1 MEAFLFILAALMAVA
16 AFALHRNADKS
27 ERKFANRPA
36 VVTNPAKDLLTNQKY
51 AIVKFLALVQ
61 GASPLSAFSDEANA
75 IVQSTIQSLGLSR
88 PEVERIVKVSMTH
101 DPERELN
108 RTLDSLAEIR
118 DRNYLGDVFRKAMR
132 IAQISQDTETI
143 EGVRHVMNELG
154 L

>member
-1 MEAFLFILAALMAVA
+1 M
-16 AFALHRNADKS
+16 
-27 ERKFANRPA
+27 
-36 VVTNPAKDLLTNQKY
+36 
-51 AIVKFLALVQ
+51 
-61 GASPLSAFSDEANA
+61 SAFSDEANA